1 MNLYTLT
8 ISNMASDPSFENR
21 FGQIYQSLNAI
32 YETLDDLMEDPLF
45 IDNIHGEEELGLDQ
59 AMELLDSITRH
70 FEPAAPPVQVDP
82 VFERES
88 YDAD

>member
-1 MNLYTLT
+1 
-8 ISNMASDPSFENR
+8 MASDPSIQNR
-21 FGQIYQSLNAI
+21 FERIYQSLTAI

-70 FEPAAPPVQVDP
+70 FEPDAPESMVDP
-82 VFERES
+82 RFERES